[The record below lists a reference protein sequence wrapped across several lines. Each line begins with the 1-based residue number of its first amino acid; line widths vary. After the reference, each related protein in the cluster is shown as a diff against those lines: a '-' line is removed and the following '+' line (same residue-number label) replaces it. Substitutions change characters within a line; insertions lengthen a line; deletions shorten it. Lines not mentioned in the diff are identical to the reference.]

1 MAQVRR
7 QTRDP
12 SPPLRQISSIPDT
25 LHFLS
30 SPSRNTG
37 QTHSFQFND
46 LSPYSGSPIRLTNQQ
61 QTFNHWQPPLPPPSQ
76 TGLIYNSTTRKYD
89 PLTGLLI
96 NPSTSTTIT
105 TNYNNNNNENYE
117 QSYIVSTPL
126 NQVTQRERQLLPPPP
141 PQPPPPPS
149 SEDVYLFQQQQYER
163 QKLNNNEVRAIY

>member
-1 MAQVRR
+1 MAQVRS

-12 SPPLRQISSIPDT
+12 SPIPRQMPSVPDT

-30 SPSRNTG
+30 SPSRNTRR
-37 QTHSFQFND
+37 TESFQVND
-46 LSPYSGSPIRLTNQQ
+46 LSPYPGSPIRGIYQQ
-61 QTFNHWQPPLPPPSQ
+61 QTFNHWQSSPPPPL

-96 NPSTSTTIT
+96 NPSTSTTT
-105 TNYNNNNNENYE
+105 TNYNNNNENYG

-141 PQPPPPPS
+141 TPPPSS
-149 SEDVYLFQQQQYER
+149 SEDVYSFQQQQYER
-163 QKLNNNEVRAIY
+163 LKLNNNEVRAIYGFIF